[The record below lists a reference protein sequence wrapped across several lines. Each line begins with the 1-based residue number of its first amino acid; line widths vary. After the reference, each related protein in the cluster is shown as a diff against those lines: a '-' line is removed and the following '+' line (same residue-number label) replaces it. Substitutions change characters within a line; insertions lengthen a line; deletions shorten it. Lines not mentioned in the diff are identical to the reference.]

1 MEGKTMKH
9 LIVIVLMLVISGML
23 FAGLDT
29 SLGAG
34 GTVGIFQ
41 NTIIDLDPVFGFSVR
56 VGVSDYMSGYFDMLY
71 YEPVIFGFILPPG
84 AELKAQDI
92 IVTAALTLP
101 FTINDMSKLRVGGG
115 LTVMKEKLTGKYLGQ
130 SEVLLEVETQGF
142 CILAEIVV
150 DRFIG
155 SFKYII
161 PSESDNAQSLM
172 LISAI
177 INLS

>member
-1 MEGKTMKH
+1 MKH
-9 LIVIVLMLVISGML
+9 LIMIVLLMLVISGML
-23 FAGLDT
+23 FAGPSI

-41 NTIIDLDPVFGFSVR
+41 NALIDIEPAFGFSIR
-56 VGVSDYMSGYFDMLY
+56 LGLSDYVSAYYEMLF
-71 YEPVIFGFILPPG
+71 YEPVLIGLTLPAG

-92 IVTAALTLP
+92 LVTAALTLP
-101 FTINDMSKLRVGGG
+101 IAINGTNKFKVGGG
-115 LTVMKEKLTGKYLGQ
+115 YTFMKEKLTGKYLGE
-130 SEVLLEVETQGF
+130 SEVLLEGETGGF

-150 DRFIG
+150 DRFTG

-161 PSESDNAQSLM
+161 PSESDNAQGLI